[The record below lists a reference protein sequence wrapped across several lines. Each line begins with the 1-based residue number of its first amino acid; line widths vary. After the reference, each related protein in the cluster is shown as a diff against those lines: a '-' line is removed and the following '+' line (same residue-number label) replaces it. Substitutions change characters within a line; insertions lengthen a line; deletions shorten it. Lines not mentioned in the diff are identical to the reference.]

1 MISAIAMSP
10 DNEENRSA
18 TSDASCSGE
27 CSTSSSIREALLD
40 WDEMMVDD
48 RLPEVHH
55 EQQRRAPCD
64 VDAPVQQRP
73 SENAAP
79 QQCGSTS
86 MREEVAVVLAPKKY
100 RGVVYNINTSKW
112 EAHVWDANKVQKQD
126 AASRG
131 TKRVKAGVQI
141 YLGQYHTCE
150 EAAAVH
156 DMAAI
161 KMGLTHDNKFTNL
174 GSCSR
179 PLYSLNFPV
188 EAYEGEVL
196 EYQDWSVRDYLWK
209 LRKGGVGFSR
219 GSSALKGVSWKKK
232 LNRFDA
238 RYSSKDGGVKR
249 EFYLGL
255 FEDEEMAGRHYD
267 LALLFFKGED
277 AITNFRPSL
286 YSDVEV
292 AEYGRHLLKRTIKIL
307 SY

>member
-1 MISAIAMSP
+1 
-10 DNEENRSA
+10 
-18 TSDASCSGE
+18 
-27 CSTSSSIREALLD
+27 
-40 WDEMMVDD
+40 MVDD

-55 EQQRRAPCD
+55 EQRRRAPCD
-64 VDAPVQQRP
+64 VDAVQQRP

-79 QQCGSTS
+79 QQYGSII
-86 MREEVAVVLAPKKY
+86 MREEVAVVPAPKKY
-100 RGVVYNINTSKW
+100 RGVVYNINTNKW

-161 KMGLTHDNKFTNL
+161 KMGLTQDNMFTNS

-179 PLYSLNFPV
+179 PSYALNFPV
-188 EAYEGEVL
+188 EAYGSEVS
-196 EYQDWSVRDYLWK
+196 EYQDWSARDYLWK

-219 GSSALKGVSWKKK
+219 GSSAMKGVSWKKK
-232 LNRFDA
+232 LNKFDA

-249 EFYLGL
+249 EFHLGL

-286 YSDVEV
+286 YSEVEV
-292 AEYGRHLLKRTIKIL
+292 AEYGRHLLERTN
-307 SY
+307 